1 VYVTGRRKSE
11 LDAAV
16 APLGPNAV
24 AVQGDVSKPAD
35 LDRLYNQIRQE
46 VGHVDVVFANA
57 GIGGLA
63 PLGSLTEAHVDALLD
78 IIRKSPQAMPL
89 AGAPLS
95 IRTFARAGMKRPA
108 QVTLRPC
115 PEASNDLRA
124 GVRSAVRVGPVGPRR
139 YPHTGHSRV
148 VMTRN
153 GRSECPKC
161 FRGPL

>member
-1 VYVTGRRKSE
+1 
-11 LDAAV
+11 V

-35 LDRLYNQIRQE
+35 LGRLYNQIRQE

-95 IRTFARAGMKRPA
+95 IRTFARAGMKGRLGDA
-108 QVTLRPC
+108 
-115 PEASNDLRA
+115 A
-124 GVRSAVRVGPVGPRR
+124 AVPGSV
-139 YPHTGHSRV
+139 
-148 VMTRN
+148 
-153 GRSECPKC
+153 E
-161 FRGPL
+161 